1 MQTND
6 EQTETGTFEA
16 IFNTD
21 SAIEAAVLAFSRARR
36 DLELAVMEQFPIGAK
51 VAVKL
56 DSVTAIAVVH
66 AYVAGFPDRLALLF
80 ENGNVRDKAV
90 TRISRLHLQSTKLEN

>member
-6 EQTETGTFEA
+6 EQTLTGPVEA
-16 IFNTD
+16 IVHTD
-21 SAIEAAVLAFSRARR
+21 QSVEAAVLAFCQARR
-36 DLELAVMEQFPIGAK
+36 DLEQAVREEFPIGCR

-56 DSVTAIAVVH
+56 DTVTCIAVVH

-80 ENGNVRDKAV
+80 ENGNVWDKAV
-90 TRISRLHLQSTKLEN
+90 TRISRLV

>member
-6 EQTETGTFEA
+6 EQTLTGPVEA
-16 IFNTD
+16 IVHTD
-21 SAIEAAVLAFSRARR
+21 IGNAIAEFQKAKRELDEAVRA
-36 DLELAVMEQFPIGAK
+36 EFPIGCR

-56 DSVTAIAVVH
+56 DRVTAIAAVH

-80 ENGNVRDKAV
+80 ENGNVWDKPV
-90 TRISRLHLQSTKLEN
+90 EKISRLV

>member
-1 MQTND
+1 MSENASPVAPVQN
-6 EQTETGTFEA
+6 
-16 IFNTD
+16 IVHTD
-21 SAIEAAVLAFSRARR
+21 QAIEAAVLAFCQARR
-36 DLELAVMEQFPIGAK
+36 ELEETVREEFPIGCR

-80 ENGNVRDKAV
+80 ENGNVWDKAV
-90 TRISRLHLQSTKLEN
+90 TRISRLV